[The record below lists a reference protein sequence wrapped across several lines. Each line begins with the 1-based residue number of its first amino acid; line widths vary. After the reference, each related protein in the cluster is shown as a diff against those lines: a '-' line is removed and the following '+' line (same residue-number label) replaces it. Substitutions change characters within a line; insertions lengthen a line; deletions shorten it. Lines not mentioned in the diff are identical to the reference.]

1 MPSAKIRISKMELAD
16 KFDTVDLKVRQL
28 AKNLERLRQDNAI
41 LLDENQQLRE
51 LLARQQDRV
60 SVLKDKLEQIQRE
73 VENDQVGQK
82 QSMTALRN
90 QLVQYLKEL
99 DTCIEW
105 VQNS

>member
-1 MPSAKIRISKMELAD
+1 MELAD

-41 LLDENQQLRE
+41 LLDENQQLIE